1 MAMSLNVLKKLT
13 KEELSHMVIEYQ
25 NKCDMQSNINAE
37 LTYLRDRF
45 MKMEL
50 ELLVTRRVS
59 NNLVKQNRILE
70 RKSAANEQYSRQEC
84 HGKSRI
90 PDSISNNDL
99 EVTVLKIFSETGV
112 MVNSRDV
119 EACLSESKSQLK
131 KSNS

>member
-1 MAMSLNVLKKLT
+1 
-13 KEELSHMVIEYQ
+13 
-25 NKCDMQSNINAE
+25 
-37 LTYLRDRF
+37 

-70 RKSAANEQYSRQEC
+70 RKSAANEQYSRQEG

-119 EACLSESKSQLK
+119 EACLSESKSQFK